1 MQQTLDMDVEATAP
15 APQAA
20 DAGMPSLKALRQ
32 REGRAARSCRKPP
45 EAPGSGQGDL
55 FDEDAAAAPVSPTPA
70 AVPSDATPSPAPKP
84 KKITREERAA
94 LRRQADVAKARGV
107 YAKDMALAER
117 RPAVFAG
124 PQQIPEVIERLSR
137 ALEVSIDLETTALTR
152 WSVADAPPT
161 SSKIGTGETV
171 TQYNKRMGRL
181 SAIAKAVQIL
191 VHSLPVTPDTLSG
204 VDDDTWLLYPKSQ
217 PHVANPTPRA
227 RVISLG
233 LVEETSKNPYKVAFD
248 LDLFQTAQDQ
258 ASLRQMVRAL
268 HGKVWVGHNLSFD
281 LGWLRQYDAQVT
293 PSVLLDTFLLTLTVA
308 PHFEAVLVDRLLS
321 SGEVYTVDDDG
332 SITYFEADPRHQK
345 SPLYMQGDPQ
355 TTLWDRQFFKHLKR
369 GEPSRD
375 TVRDIMLRRQAAQ
388 FRADEGEASRGLP
401 LSLLSSALLGEV
413 LDKSYQRPHNWMV
426 KTLSE
431 GHYAYCLGDI
441 TQPPK
446 IARLLLGLPE
456 DAPLVQIFERLGLD
470 EGGQPLPEPPVNTI
484 PGAQAWWDATRATDL
499 LVRMQHKGLFINPE
513 ETCAYIGKHRA
524 EASKAW
530 AKVIELAP
538 ALDAFRENYL
548 LRMGQTA
555 EYKDTLVAAYQALAP
570 EIKHPVTDSGTPAL
584 GAKEVLAAYK
594 GTKAEELNTALVD
607 VSGSVK
613 RANMAQAYLDLTK
626 TCPQGRLHSIVSIAT
641 MTMRTASQ
649 DPNLQNAPNAKDFRA
664 LFTGQ
669 DGKKI
674 IAGDFSAVE
683 MRVAAALAERSW
695 AQFREVLALAGKIK
709 KSSRVDVANEVEAYE
724 SRVVELYGSFFLD
737 ILGTPSN
744 RPARQTPF
752 IEQLLQ
758 VLHEQP
764 EEPPSD
770 WPDGGADVE
779 VSRPEFGGSKAED
792 WADYYRKLLARVLRK
807 MYRRGAL
814 RQNPKEDTLTLS
826 EVFRRNVDV
835 HLATALSLAPGDVDT
850 GGQPPVD
857 YLAGLPH
864 EEAEA
869 LKTRLK
875 KPRQSAKA
883 CIAEGSLVLTHKG
896 WVPIE
901 QVQLFHKVW
910 DGVEWVSHEG
920 LVFQGVRDVITH
932 DGVTATP
939 DHQVYVADGRKMPL
953 EQAAWHGLPL
963 ARGAKDGRAVWWLP
977 KTLGRFRLPSFTGET
992 ISGIRV
998 YDLVNAGPRH
1008 RFTVAGRVVSN
1019 CNFGL
1024 LYGMQAP
1031 KLHKYGIVT
1040 YKLDWELEE
1049 AEKARGV
1056 WFDLYPELELWH
1068 LLTRMRKDKVAVGDV
1083 IRLETGA
1090 IELGIRG
1097 NRLSKLFRAETLSGR
1112 PVCATQ
1118 MPAVLNYQDQGSAA
1132 EIAFQTLIELDR
1144 RNLAK
1149 DLVGFVHDEFVL
1161 EVEPERAEDVRAQ
1174 VHQILC
1180 EVGSRALEP
1189 FGGIRVDAE
1198 VVAGDYWIH

>member
-1 MQQTLDMDVEATAP
+1 MQQTLDMGGEDFALTSQEPGASSPSLLGIRKRMGRVTPQRSTP
-15 APQAA
+15 ADLPPPQA
-20 DAGMPSLKALRQ
+20 PSQIAL
-32 REGRAARSCRKPP
+32 
-45 EAPGSGQGDL
+45 L
-55 FDEDAAAAPVSPTPA
+55 DEAAAPVLQMPSAETAGVSSEGPSALPA
-70 AVPSDATPSPAPKP
+70 AAAKPKP
-84 KKITREERAA
+84 KKISREERVA
-94 LRRQADVAKARGV
+94 LRRAADVAKAQGV
-107 YAKDMALAER
+107 YGKDMEQLAR

-124 PQQIPEVIERLSR
+124 PREVPGVLARLHR
-137 ALEVSIDLETTALTR
+137 TLEVSIDLETTSLTR
-152 WSVADAPPT
+152 WSVSDAPPT

-181 SAIAKAVQIL
+181 SAIAQAAQATVYN
-191 VHSLPVTPDTLSG
+191 LPITPDTLEG
-204 VDDDTWLLYPKSQ
+204 VDDDTWLLYPKTQ
-217 PHVANPTPRA
+217 PQLADSTPRA

-233 LVEETSKNPYKVAFD
+233 LLEEGAETPYKVAFD
-248 LDLFQTAQDQ
+248 LDLFESKKDK
-258 ASLRQMVRAL
+258 ASLHNLVRAL
-268 HGKVWVGHNLSFD
+268 NGKVWVGHNLSFD

-332 SITYFEADPRHQK
+332 NVTYFEADRRHQAT
-345 SPLYMQGDPQ
+345 PLYMQGDPQ

-375 TVRDIMLRRQAAQ
+375 TVRDIMLQRQAAQ

-401 LSLLSSALLGEV
+401 LSLLSAALLGEV
-413 LDKSYQRPHNWMV
+413 LDKSYQKPHNWMV
-426 KTLSE
+426 KVLSE
-431 GHYAYCLGDI
+431 GHYDYCLGDI

-456 DAPLVQIFERLGLD
+456 GAPLSQIFDKLGLD
-470 EGGQPLPEPPVNTI
+470 EAGQPLAEPPARTI
-484 PGAQAWWDATRATDL
+484 PGAQAWWNATRAADL
-499 LVRMQHKGLFINPE
+499 LVRMQHKGLFINPDA
-513 ETCAYIGKHRA
+513 TKLYIDKHREEAA
-524 EASKAW
+524 EAWK
-530 AKVIELAP
+530 KVIELAP
-538 ALDAFRENYL
+538 ALDEFREDYL
-548 LRMGQTA
+548 VRMGQSA
-555 EYKDTLVAAYQALAP
+555 KYKETLVAAYQALAP
-570 EIKHPVTDSGTPAL
+570 EIEHPVTASGAPAL

-594 GTKAEELNTALVD
+594 GTKAEELNTALVN

-626 TCPQGRLHSIVSIAT
+626 TCEYGRLHSIVSIAT

-669 DGKKI
+669 NGKKI

-695 AQFREVLALAGKIK
+695 AQFREVLALAWQIK
-709 KSSRVDVANEVEAYE
+709 HGGRVDVSKLVDAYE
-724 SRVVELYGSFFLD
+724 ARVAELYGFFFLD

-744 RPARQTPF
+744 RPTRYPPF

-758 VLHEQP
+758 VLAEQP

-770 WPDGGADVE
+770 WPDGGPDVE
-779 VSRPEFGGSKAED
+779 VVRPEFGGSKAED
-792 WADYYRKLLARVLRK
+792 WAEYYRKSLARILRK

-814 RQNPKEDTLTLS
+814 RQDPKEDTLTLS

-850 GGQPPVD
+850 QGKPPVD

-883 CIAEGSLVLTHKG
+883 
-896 WVPIE
+896 
-901 QVQLFHKVW
+901 
-910 DGVEWVSHEG
+910 
-920 LVFQGVRDVITH
+920 
-932 DGVTATP
+932 
-939 DHQVYVADGRKMPL
+939 
-953 EQAAWHGLPL
+953 
-963 ARGAKDGRAVWWLP
+963 
-977 KTLGRFRLPSFTGET
+977 
-992 ISGIRV
+992 
-998 YDLVNAGPRH
+998 
-1008 RFTVAGRVVSN
+1008 

-1083 IRLETGA
+1083 IRLETGEV
-1090 IELGIRG
+1090 ELGVRG

-1144 RNLAK
+1144 QGLAP

-1161 EVEPERAEDVRAQ
+1161 EVEPERAEAVRAQ

-1180 EVGSRALEP
+1180 EIGSKALES